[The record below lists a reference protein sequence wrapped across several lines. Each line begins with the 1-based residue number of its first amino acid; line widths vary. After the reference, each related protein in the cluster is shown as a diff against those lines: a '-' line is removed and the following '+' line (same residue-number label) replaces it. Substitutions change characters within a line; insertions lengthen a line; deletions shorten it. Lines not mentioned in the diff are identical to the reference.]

1 MNHRTPSL
9 ILRTFAAI
17 GAILF
22 GALSVWSTWTALTA
36 TTVAPLVWRIQA
48 LLADAWFPIALTLGF
63 ACAAAPRRSL
73 RKTGWGL
80 VFLTIVAMCLWTWHV
95 YTHRSGPPART
106 ATLST
111 LQTTVHTALRL
122 VVTVGAT
129 LAVFDRDKRA
139 QRIGDIYCKYSAL
152 LFTSA
157 LSRCS
162 RDTPA
167 AEDLVHNLFVALH
180 DGKHDEILQRDDNA
194 VKAYL
199 FTYLW
204 KSASTTTRA
213 QRRRG
218 QHEIQAA
225 EFYPNTAPAA
235 DSDSNDTMLRE
246 RIDTAAKRL
255 PPQVAKAFHFVYELD
270 MPCVE
275 AAKLMGLSSS
285 TVRGYIKQACALLR
299 PQLLDLAP
307 PSSRRPP
314 QSETA

>member
-1 MNHRTPSL
+1 MDHRTPSL

-22 GALSVWSTWTALTA
+22 GAISVWSVWTALTA
-36 TTVAPLVWRIQA
+36 TTAAPLTWRIEA
-48 LLADAWFPIALTLGF
+48 LLADTWFLLALTLGF
-63 ACAAAPRRSL
+63 AFAAAPRSSL
-73 RKTGWGL
+73 RKAGWGL
-80 VFLTIVAMCLWTWHV
+80 VVLTIVAMYLWTWHI
-95 YTHRSGPPART
+95 YTHRSVPPTRT

-122 VVTVGAT
+122 VVAVGAA

-139 QRIGDIYCKYSAL
+139 QRIGDIYYKYAAL
-152 LFTSA
+152 LFASA
-157 LSRCS
+157 LTLSS

-167 AEDLVHNLFVALH
+167 AEDLLHNLFVALH
-180 DGKHDEILQRDDNA
+180 DGKYDDVLQRDDEE

-218 QHEIQAA
+218 QYETQAA
-225 EFYPNTAPAA
+225 ESYPNTTPAA
-235 DSDSNDTMLRE
+235 DSDSNDAMLRD
-246 RIDTAAKRL
+246 RIDTATKRL

-270 MPCVE
+270 MPSVE

-285 TVRGYIKQACALLR
+285 TVRGYIKQACELLR